1 MINVRCSAEQHRE
14 NENIRRTQ
22 MFQKIRR
29 TIANVKNSIID
40 IVKRNIAKM
49 RALLNA
55 KRNTRNGIIAENFIR
70 GFIRGAITYLVIYV
84 IVVLFLLILEIIFA
98 LIVMAFGKDK

>member
-1 MINVRCSAEQHRE
+1 MMNVHSSTQQHRE
-14 NENIRRTQ
+14 NAKMTRTK

-49 RALLNA
+49 RNA
-55 KRNTRNGIIAENFIR
+55 IENKRNTRNGIIAENFIR

-98 LIVMAFGKDK
+98 FIVMAFGKDK

>member
-1 MINVRCSAEQHRE
+1 
-14 NENIRRTQ
+14 

-40 IVKRNIAKM
+40 IVKRNLAKM
-49 RALLNA
+49 RNA
-55 KRNTRNGIIAENFIR
+55 INKKRNTRGMIIAENFAR

-84 IVVLFLLILEIIFA
+84 IVVLFLFIIEIIFA